1 MRNLIIIAI
10 VIIVALVLLRQA
22 LYVVDVTEQVI
33 ILRFGE
39 VVKTKLSPG
48 LDVKVPFVDTVVR
61 LDKRI
66 LRIDA
71 PPVSMPDQDKENLV
85 IDIYARYRITDPVQF
100 RKTLQTESN
109 ARSRLGDIVTST
121 LRDRVALRDRTDIIG
136 AKPQIDPETGVPVVD
151 EEGLPLVEAQ
161 ETRTEILDE
170 VLFEVKQ
177 TTEFDNPETPDRDDF
192 GIEIIDVRI
201 KRADF
206 PEAVTASIY
215 TRMRA
220 ERNRIAAGFRA
231 EGEEEDRKIRAATD
245 RDRDIILAEAEQRSN
260 EIRGEG
266 EAQAINLLASALNR
280 DPELFAFLRS
290 LEAYQRII
298 QAQDT
303 IILSSD
309 SPLFDYLAGPK
320 APADGR

>member
-1 MRNLIIIAI
+1 MRNLIIVAI
-10 VIIVALVLLRQA
+10 VIIVGLVVLRQA

-39 VVKTKLSPG
+39 VVDTRTTPG
-48 LDVKVPFVDTVVR
+48 LSVKAPFVDTVVR

-100 RKTLQTESN
+100 RKTLQTEST

-136 AKPQIDPETGVPVVD
+136 AKPLVDDSGNPVVD
-151 EEGLPLVEAQ
+151 DEGLPLVEGQ
-161 ETRTEILDE
+161 ETRTQILDE
-170 VLFEVKQ
+170 VLAAVRE
-177 TTEFDNPETPDRDDF
+177 TTQGDNF
-192 GIEIIDVRI
+192 GIEMIDVRI

-245 RDRDIILAEAEQRSN
+245 RDRDVILAEAERESN
-260 EIRGEG
+260 KRRGEG
-266 EAQAINLLASALNR
+266 EAEAISILAEALNR

-298 QAQDT
+298 RQQDT
-303 IILSSD
+303 IIMSSD
-309 SPLFDYLAGPK
+309 APLFDYLAGP
-320 APADGR
+320 ALPPVGN

>member
-1 MRNLIIIAI
+1 MRNLIIVAI
-10 VIIVALVLLRQA
+10 VIIVGLVVLRQA

-39 VVKTKLSPG
+39 VVDTRTTPG
-48 LDVKVPFVDTVVR
+48 LSVKAPFVDTVVR

-100 RKTLQTESN
+100 RKTLQTEST

-136 AKPQIDPETGVPVVD
+136 AKPLIDESGNPVVD
-151 EEGLPLVEAQ
+151 EEGLPLVEGQ

-170 VLFEVKQ
+170 VLQAVRQ
-177 TTEFDNPETPDRDDF
+177 TTQRDNF
-192 GIEIIDVRI
+192 GIEMIDVRI

-245 RDRDIILAEAEQRSN
+245 RDRDVILAEAERESN
-260 EIRGEG
+260 KRRGEG
-266 EAQAINLLASALNR
+266 EAEAISILAEALNQ

-290 LEAYQRII
+290 LEAYQSII
-298 QAQDT
+298 RQQDT

-309 SPLFDYLAGPK
+309 APLFDYLAGP
-320 APADGR
+320 ALPAGN

>member
-10 VIIVALVLLRQA
+10 VIVVALVLLRQA

-61 LDKRI
+61 LDRRI

-100 RKTLQTESN
+100 RKTLQTENN

-136 AKPQIDPETGVPVVD
+136 AKPQLDDSGAPVIDD
-151 EEGLPLVEAQ
+151 EGLPLVEAQ
-161 ETRTEILDE
+161 ETRTQILDE
-170 VLFEVKQ
+170 VLAAVRE
-177 TTEFDNPETPDRDDF
+177 TTQRDNF
-192 GIEIIDVRI
+192 GIEMIDVRI

-245 RDRDIILAEAEQRSN
+245 RDRDVILARAEQESN
-260 EIRGEG
+260 RIRGEG
-266 EAQAINLLASALNR
+266 EAEAISILADALNR

-290 LEAYQRII
+290 LESYQII
-298 QAQDT
+298 LRGQDT

-309 SPLFDYLAGPK
+309 APLFDYLAEPV
-320 APADGR
+320 APARASN

>member
-1 MRNLIIIAI
+1 MRNLIIAAI
-10 VIIVALVLLRQA
+10 VIVVALVLLRQA

-39 VVKTKLSPG
+39 VVDTRTDPG
-48 LDVKVPFVDTVVR
+48 LNVKAPFVDAVVR

-100 RKTLQTESN
+100 RKTLQTEGN

-136 AKPQIDPETGVPVVD
+136 ARPLVD
-151 EEGLPLVEAQ
+151 ENEAPVLDADGLPLVEGQ

-170 VLFEVKQ
+170 VLREVR
-177 TTEFDNPETPDRDDF
+177 DNIQRDNF
-192 GIEIIDVRI
+192 GIDMIDVRI

-206 PEAVTASIY
+206 PEAVTQSIF

-220 ERNRIAAGFRA
+220 ERNRIAARFRA
-231 EGEEEDRKIRAATD
+231 QGEEEDRKIRADTD
-245 RDRDIILAEAEQRSN
+245 RERDVILAGAEEESN
-260 EIRGEG
+260 QIRGEG
-266 EAQAINLLASALNR
+266 EAEAISILAEALNR

-290 LEAYQRII
+290 LESYQRII
-298 QAQDT
+298 RQQDT

-309 SPLFDYLAGPK
+309 APLFDYLARPT
-320 APADGR
+320 APEASN

>member
-1 MRNLIIIAI
+1 MRNLIIVAI
-10 VIIVALVLLRQA
+10 VIIVGLVVLRQA

-39 VVKTKLSPG
+39 VVDTRTTPG
-48 LDVKVPFVDTVVR
+48 LSVKAPFVDTVVR

-85 IDIYARYRITDPVQF
+85 IDIYARYRITDAVQF
-100 RKTLQTESN
+100 RKTLQTEST

-136 AKPQIDPETGVPVVD
+136 AKPLVDETGNPVVD
-151 EEGLPLVEAQ
+151 DEGLPLVEGQ
-161 ETRTEILDE
+161 ETRTQILDE
-170 VLFEVKQ
+170 VLAAVRE
-177 TTEFDNPETPDRDDF
+177 TTQRDNF
-192 GIEIIDVRI
+192 GIEMIDVRI

-245 RDRDIILAEAEQRSN
+245 RDRDVILAEAERESN
-260 EIRGEG
+260 KRRGEG
-266 EAQAINLLASALNR
+266 EAEAISILAEALNR

-298 QAQDT
+298 RQQDT
-303 IILSSD
+303 IIMSSD
-309 SPLFDYLAGPK
+309 APLFDYLAGP
-320 APADGR
+320 ALPPAGN

>member
-1 MRNLIIIAI
+1 MRNLIIVAI
-10 VIIVALVLLRQA
+10 VIIVGLVVLRQA

-39 VVKTKLSPG
+39 VVDTRTTPG
-48 LDVKVPFVDTVVR
+48 LSVKAPFVDTVVR

-100 RKTLQTESN
+100 RKTLQTEST

-136 AKPQIDPETGVPVVD
+136 AKPLIDETGNPVVD
-151 EEGLPLVEAQ
+151 DEGLPLVEGQ

-170 VLFEVKQ
+170 VLQAVRQ
-177 TTEFDNPETPDRDDF
+177 TTQRDNF
-192 GIEIIDVRI
+192 GIEMIDVRI

-245 RDRDIILAEAEQRSN
+245 RDRDVILAEAERESN
-260 EIRGEG
+260 KRRGEG
-266 EAQAINLLASALNR
+266 EAEAISILAEALNR

-290 LEAYQRII
+290 LESYQRII
-298 QAQDT
+298 RQQDT

-309 SPLFDYLAGPK
+309 APLFDYLAGPTL
-320 APADGR
+320 PETSN

>member
-1 MRNLIIIAI
+1 MRNLIIVAI

-39 VVKTKLSPG
+39 VVDTHTTPG
-48 LDVKVPFVDTVVR
+48 LNVKVPFVDTVVR
-61 LDKRI
+61 LDRRI

-71 PPVSMPDQDKENLV
+71 PPVSMPDKEKENLV

-100 RKTLQTESN
+100 RKTLQSESN

-121 LRDRVALRDRTDIIG
+121 LRDRVAQRDRNEIIG
-136 AKPQIDPETGVPVVD
+136 AQPQVDENDVAVVD
-151 EEGLPLVEAQ
+151 DDGLPLVVGL

-170 VLFEVKQ
+170 VLVAVRE
-177 TTEFDNPETPDRDDF
+177 TTQRDNF
-192 GIEIIDVRI
+192 GIEMIDVRI

-206 PEAVTASIY
+206 PEAVTQSIF

-220 ERNRIAAGFRA
+220 ERNRIAARFRA
-231 EGEEEDRKIRAATD
+231 QGVEEDRIIRAETD
-245 RDRDIILAEAEQRSN
+245 RERDVILAEAEEQSN
-260 EIRGEG
+260 QIRGEG
-266 EAQAINLLASALNR
+266 EAEAISILANALNR

-290 LEAYQRII
+290 LESYQRII
-298 QAQDT
+298 RQQDT

-309 SPLFDYLAGPK
+309 APLFDYLARPT
-320 APADGR
+320 APTTTN

>member
-10 VIIVALVLLRQA
+10 VIIVGLVVLRQA

-39 VVKTKLSPG
+39 VVDTRTTPG
-48 LDVKVPFVDTVVR
+48 LSVKAPFVDTVVR
-61 LDKRI
+61 MDKRI

-100 RKTLQTESN
+100 RKTLQTEST

-136 AKPQIDPETGVPVVD
+136 AKPLVDESGNPVVD
-151 EEGLPLVEAQ
+151 EEGLPLVEGQ

-170 VLFEVKQ
+170 VLAAVRQ
-177 TTEFDNPETPDRDDF
+177 TTQRDNF
-192 GIEIIDVRI
+192 GIEMIDVRI

-245 RDRDIILAEAEQRSN
+245 RDRDVILAEAERESN
-260 EIRGEG
+260 KRRGEG
-266 EAQAINLLASALNR
+266 EAEAISILAEALNR

-298 QAQDT
+298 RQQDT

-309 SPLFDYLAGPK
+309 APLFDYLAGP
-320 APADGR
+320 ALPPTGN

>member
-1 MRNLIIIAI
+1 MRNLIIAAI

-22 LYVVDVTEQVI
+22 LYVVDETEQVI

-39 VVKTKLSPG
+39 VVGTRTDPG
-48 LDVKVPFVDTVVR
+48 LNVKAPFVDTVVR

-136 AKPQIDPETGVPVVD
+136 AKPQVDETGAPVFD
-151 EEGLPLVEAQ
+151 AEGLPLVEGQ

-170 VLFEVKQ
+170 VLREVRINI
-177 TTEFDNPETPDRDDF
+177 ERDNF
-192 GIEIIDVRI
+192 GIDMIDVRI

-206 PEAVTASIY
+206 PEAVTQSIF

-220 ERNRIAAGFRA
+220 ERNRIAQRFRA
-231 EGEEEDRKIRAATD
+231 QGEEEDRKIRADTD
-245 RDRDIILAEAEQRSN
+245 RERDVILAGAEEESN
-260 EIRGEG
+260 RIRGEG
-266 EAQAINLLASALNR
+266 EAEAISILAEALNR

-290 LEAYQRII
+290 LESYQRII
-298 QAQDT
+298 RQQDT

-309 SPLFDYLAGPK
+309 APLFDYLARPT
-320 APADGR
+320 APETSN

>member
-1 MRNLIIIAI
+1 MRNLIIVAI
-10 VIIVALVLLRQA
+10 VIIVGLVVLRQA

-39 VVKTKLSPG
+39 VVDTRTQPG
-48 LDVKVPFVDTVVR
+48 LSVKAPFVDTVVR

-71 PPVSMPDQDKENLV
+71 PPVSMPDREKENLV

-121 LRDRVALRDRTDIIG
+121 LRDRVAQRDRNDIIG
-136 AKPQIDPETGVPVVD
+136 AEPQFDENNVAVVD
-151 EEGLPLVEAQ
+151 DDGLPLVVGL

-170 VLFEVKQ
+170 VLVAVREATQ
-177 TTEFDNPETPDRDDF
+177 RDNF
-192 GIEIIDVRI
+192 GIEMIDVRI

-206 PEAVTASIY
+206 PEAVTQSIF

-220 ERNRIAAGFRA
+220 ERNRIAARFRA
-231 EGEEEDRKIRAATD
+231 QGEEEDRIIRAETD
-245 RDRDIILAEAEQRSN
+245 RRRDVILAEAERESN
-260 EIRGEG
+260 KRRGEG
-266 EAQAINLLASALNR
+266 EAEAISILAEALNR

-298 QAQDT
+298 RQQDT

-309 SPLFDYLAGPK
+309 APLFDYLAGP
-320 APADGR
+320 ALPAGN

>member
-10 VIIVALVLLRQA
+10 VIIVGLVVLRQA

-39 VVKTKLSPG
+39 VVDTRTQPG
-48 LDVKVPFVDTVVR
+48 LSVKAPFVDTVVR

-100 RKTLQTESN
+100 RKTLQTEST

-136 AKPQIDPETGVPVVD
+136 AKPLVDEAGTPVVD
-151 EEGLPLVEAQ
+151 DEGLPLVEAQ

-170 VLFEVKQ
+170 VLQAVRQ
-177 TTEFDNPETPDRDDF
+177 TTQRDNF
-192 GIEIIDVRI
+192 GIEMIDVRI

-245 RDRDIILAEAEQRSN
+245 RDRDVILAEAERESN
-260 EIRGEG
+260 KRRGEG
-266 EAQAINLLASALNR
+266 EAEAISILAEALNR

-298 QAQDT
+298 RQQDT

-309 SPLFDYLAGPK
+309 APLFDYLAGP
-320 APADGR
+320 ALPPQGN

>member
-1 MRNLIIIAI
+1 MRNLIIVAI
-10 VIIVALVLLRQA
+10 VIIVGLVVLRQA

-39 VVKTKLSPG
+39 VVDTRTTPG
-48 LDVKVPFVDTVVR
+48 LSVKAPFVDTVVR

-100 RKTLQTESN
+100 RKTLQTEST

-136 AKPQIDPETGVPVVD
+136 AKPLIDESGNPVVD
-151 EEGLPLVEAQ
+151 EEGLPLVEGQ

-170 VLFEVKQ
+170 VLQAVRQ
-177 TTEFDNPETPDRDDF
+177 TTQRDNF
-192 GIEIIDVRI
+192 GIEMIDVRI

-245 RDRDIILAEAEQRSN
+245 RDRDVILAEAERESN
-260 EIRGEG
+260 KRRGEG
-266 EAQAINLLASALNR
+266 EAEAISILAEALNR

-298 QAQDT
+298 RQQDT

-309 SPLFDYLAGPK
+309 APLFDYLAGP
-320 APADGR
+320 ALPPTAGN

>member
-1 MRNLIIIAI
+1 MRNLIIVAI
-10 VIIVALVLLRQA
+10 VIIVGLVVLRQA

-39 VVKTKLSPG
+39 VVDTRTTPG
-48 LDVKVPFVDTVVR
+48 LSVKAPFVDTVVR

-100 RKTLQTESN
+100 RKTLQTEST

-136 AKPQIDPETGVPVVD
+136 AKPLIDESGNPVVD
-151 EEGLPLVEAQ
+151 EEGLPLVEGQ

-170 VLFEVKQ
+170 VLQAVRQ
-177 TTEFDNPETPDRDDF
+177 TTQRDNF
-192 GIEIIDVRI
+192 GIEMIDVRI

-245 RDRDIILAEAEQRSN
+245 RDRDVILAEAERESN
-260 EIRGEG
+260 KRRGEG
-266 EAQAINLLASALNR
+266 EAEAISILAEALNR

-290 LEAYQRII
+290 LESYQRII
-298 QAQDT
+298 RQQDT

-309 SPLFDYLAGPK
+309 APLFDYLAGP
-320 APADGR
+320 ALPAGN